1 MLLSKSEAQPCYI
14 TASATPSFRMGVRF
28 CSVVQGDGEWS
39 ATASALE
46 QQPETEAER
55 GLPPGDRPQVLQG
68 GWGNDEP
75 KGRPRNQG
83 GNGGDVYVSHQR
95 VTVTGSCA
103 IISLLY
109 AVGTC

>member
-1 MLLSKSEAQPCYI
+1 
-14 TASATPSFRMGVRF
+14 MGVRF

-83 GNGGDVYVSHQR
+83 GNGGDVYVS
-95 VTVTGSCA
+95 TE
-103 IISLLY
+103 SLSQFVELLGCCEY
-109 AVGTC
+109 LVPFFRCHTPSVLC